1 MNIPVRIAILPS
13 PFMIW
18 AMLCV
23 MLCAAVWTPRA
34 MAAAYDIHLHC
45 EGEQRSRL
53 LAFTAGELATEER
66 QGATRRLRV
75 EIRTARRA
83 SVIDA
88 QSGEILFAPSQC
100 RLTEMKLACES
111 VEDDN
116 HRQVF
121 ISRVSGDAVFEGYT
135 ETSNEKSALTVERYG
150 CVKEDREPLF

>member
-1 MNIPVRIAILPS
+1 
-13 PFMIW
+13 
-18 AMLCV
+18 
-23 MLCAAVWTPRA
+23 

-45 EGEQRSRL
+45 EGEERSRL
-53 LAFTAGELATEER
+53 LAFTAGDLTTEARRES
-66 QGATRRLRV
+66 TRRLRV
-75 EIRTARRA
+75 EIRTTRRA

-88 QSGEILFAPSQC
+88 QSGEILFGPSQC
-100 RLTEMKLACES
+100 RLTEMRLACES